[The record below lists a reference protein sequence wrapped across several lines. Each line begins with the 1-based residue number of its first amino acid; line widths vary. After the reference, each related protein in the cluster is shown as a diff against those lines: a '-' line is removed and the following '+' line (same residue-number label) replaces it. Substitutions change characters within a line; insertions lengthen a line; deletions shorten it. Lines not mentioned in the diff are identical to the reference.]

1 MISGEEDLVLGSGTR
16 LDQTRA
22 FVQQSFIKYKSERE
36 SFCCR
41 HQKGNREC
49 LPYASFLCISLACL
63 HTNYFFSSSHYPAK
77 SSKVLDFGYSIF
89 FRSKMSMV
97 SVLWFTCP
105 YLLTHFDIF
114 SCNNLNIL
122 IIIIVKL
129 FSISNIQV
137 ISELVLL
144 NKFC

>member
-1 MISGEEDLVLGSGTR
+1 
-16 LDQTRA
+16 
-22 FVQQSFIKYKSERE
+22 
-36 SFCCR
+36 
-41 HQKGNREC
+41 
-49 LPYASFLCISLACL
+49 
-63 HTNYFFSSSHYPAK
+63 
-77 SSKVLDFGYSIF
+77 
-89 FRSKMSMV
+89 MSMV

-105 YLLTHFDIF
+105 YSLTHFAIF

-137 ISELVLL
+137 VSELVLL